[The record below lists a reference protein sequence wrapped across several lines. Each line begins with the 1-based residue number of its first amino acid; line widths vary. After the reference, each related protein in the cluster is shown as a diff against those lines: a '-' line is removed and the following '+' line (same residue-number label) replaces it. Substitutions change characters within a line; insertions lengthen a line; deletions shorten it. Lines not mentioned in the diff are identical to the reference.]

1 MLLREAKVSYMEG
14 ELMQM
19 DLARLEAACAA
30 ARALGLEDN
39 APVKLKANAG
49 GVDPSSVV
57 VMQQAY
63 DIKKGEVE
71 IIDGVATELVAPCL
85 TFEL

>member
-1 MLLREAKVSYMEG
+1 
-14 ELMQM
+14 MQM
-19 DLARLEAACAA
+19 DLARLEAACAE
-30 ARALGLEDN
+30 ARALGLTDK

-49 GVDPSSVV
+49 GVDPSSTVP
-57 VMQQAY
+57 MQQAY